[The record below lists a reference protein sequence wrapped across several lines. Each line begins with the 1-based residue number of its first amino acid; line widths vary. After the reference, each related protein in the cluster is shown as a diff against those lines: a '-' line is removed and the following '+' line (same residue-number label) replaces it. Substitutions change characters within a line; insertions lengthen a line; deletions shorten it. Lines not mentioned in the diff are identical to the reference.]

1 VVGIGG
7 TQHTVTASV
16 EDRSHM
22 DYPILLGRD
31 ILQHYHVDVRRRAE
45 DGTQRPL
52 EEAAE
57 EEE

>member
-1 VVGIGG
+1 
-7 TQHTVTASV
+7 
-16 EDRSHM
+16 M

-45 DGTQRPL
+45 DELARPA